1 MKLSIA
7 MMVKNESKYLDK
19 CLSSLEPIL
28 HSISSELIIVDTGS
42 TDNTVEIAKK
52 YTDKLYFHKWNN
64 DFSDMR
70 NITINYCSGEWIFI
84 IDGDEVLEKPQSII
98 DALTLRLDKEYN
110 TLFIRV
116 KSLHSEY
123 DLSSYST
130 LTSPRIFKND
140 GNFKYEGKVHNQP
153 VHKEPNLLLNS
164 EIVHYGYVTNDPE
177 LMERKFKRT
186 ARILKNELEKE
197 PNNIYYLYQLG
208 KSYYLHKDLQESI
221 EKYENAYKIL
231 EKKKL
236 KKNFAQL
243 YMPFALAYSTNKQNK
258 EAIKIGKEGIKLFEG
273 YLDLYYIVAKSLEAL
288 GESSE
293 AIYYYKEF
301 IKVYDDF
308 YHYKISQDPSIT
320 IEYRNNSYKD
330 AVLIRLSEHNININ
344 KYEEALKYAIDIKNE
359 HNKIIYLIEIYIKMK
374 QYTKIRGL
382 YFEIKEE
389 NKSLF
394 VNKLEDIIKLIT
406 KEEKDKIKNIFSQG
420 EEEYFKLNQFR
431 LKDSKE
437 KDTDKLL
444 KEIDFDKMPSFYGE
458 MILNKWD
465 NKGLIFSVL
474 KKLQNNTIQSIF
486 QWMINQ
492 ELQVY
497 WKDNVE
503 QEILNLQLEKLNF
516 QKNRIYAILIKV
528 ILLNKME
535 FYKITKNS
543 IIDEKYNNIFQ
554 EYIYIYTNYL
564 EFVYN
569 MDRSRLFYKNLEPSE
584 KQMFSII
591 FAMEAYKSQKYSL
604 AVKYFKE
611 AAEEYPYL
619 ADLLGNYSNKMLK
632 EVL

>member
-19 CLSSLEPIL
+19 CLSSLKPVLEAV
-28 HSISSELIIVDTGS
+28 SSELIIVDTGS

-52 YTDKLYFHKWNN
+52 YTDKLYFRNWNN

-84 IDGDEVLEKPQSII
+84 IDGDEVLQEPQSII
-98 DALTLRLDKEYN
+98 DALTLKLDKEYN

-123 DLSSYST
+123 DLNSYSI

-140 GNFKYEGKVHNQP
+140 GSFKYEGKVHNQP

-164 EIVHYGYVTNDPE
+164 EILHYGYVTNDPE

-186 ARILKNELEKE
+186 ASILKSELEKE

-208 KSYYLHKDLQESI
+208 KSYYLHKDLLQSI
-221 EKYENAYKIL
+221 EQYEKAYKVL
-231 EKKKL
+231 DKKKL
-236 KKNFAQL
+236 KKNFGQL
-243 YMPFALAYSTNKQNK
+243 YMPFALAYSTNKQYK
-258 EAIKIGKEGIKLFEG
+258 EAIKICKEGIKLFEG
-273 YLDLYYIVAKSLEAL
+273 YLDLYYIAANSLEAL
-288 GESSE
+288 GDLEE
-293 AIYYYKEF
+293 AFYYYKEF
-301 IKVYDDF
+301 IKVYEDF
-308 YHYKISQDPSIT
+308 YNYKISQDPAIT

-330 AVLIRLSEHNININ
+330 VVLTKLSEHNVNLN
-344 KYEEALKYAIDIKNE
+344 KYEEALKYAVDIENE
-359 HNKIIYLIEIYIKMK
+359 QNKIIHLIEIYIKIH
-374 QYTKIRGL
+374 QYTKIKDL
-382 YFEIKEE
+382 YLKIKEE
-389 NKSLF
+389 NKNLF
-394 VNKLEDIIKLIT
+394 VNKLEDTLKLMN
-406 KEEKDKIKNIFSQG
+406 KEEKDKIKNIFSSG

-437 KDTDKLL
+437 KDTDRLL
-444 KEIDFDKMPSFYGE
+444 KEIDFDKVSSFYGE

-465 NKGLIFSVL
+465 NKALIFSVL
-474 KKLQNNTIQSIF
+474 KKSQNNTLQNIF
-486 QWMINQ
+486 QWMIGQN
-492 ELQVY
+492 LQVY
-497 WKDNVE
+497 WKDEVE
-503 QEILNLQLEKLNF
+503 KEILALELEKLDIH
-516 QKNRIYAILIKV
+516 KTRIYAILTKV

-535 FYKITKNS
+535 FYKITKNN
-543 IIDEKYNNIFQ
+543 IDKKYNDIF
-554 EYIYIYTNYL
+554 EIYIELYTNYI
-564 EFVYN
+564 EFIYN
-569 MDRSRLFYKNLEPSE
+569 VDKSRLFYKNLEASE

-591 FAMEAYKSQKYSL
+591 FAREAYELEKYSL

-619 ADLLGNYSNKMLK
+619 SDLLGNYSNKLLK